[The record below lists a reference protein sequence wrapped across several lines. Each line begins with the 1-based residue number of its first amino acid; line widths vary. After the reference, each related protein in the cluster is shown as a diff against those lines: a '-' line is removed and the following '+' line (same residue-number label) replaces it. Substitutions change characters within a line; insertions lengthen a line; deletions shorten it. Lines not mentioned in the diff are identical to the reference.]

1 MLRHFQALL
10 AAATIA
16 TALSAAAGTP
26 DPAAADARAN
36 RRAEMK
42 QRFFD
47 RIDVNHD
54 GSISRNE
61 YRAWVDSRFDRLDAN
76 RDGSVDANEVANSPQ
91 VRERV
96 QKRSERFVKRF
107 DASGTGKVSQADF
120 EAKAMARFDH
130 LAHGADTLSLDQFD
144 IAGKHRY
151 HDDSAKDPST
161 PR

>member
-1 MLRHFQALL
+1 MLRHFQVLL
-10 AAATIA
+10 AAAIA
-16 TALSAAAGTP
+16 TALSAAAATS
-26 DPAAADARAN
+26 DPAADDARAN

-42 QRFFD
+42 QHFFD
-47 RIDVNHD
+47 KIDVNHD

-76 RDGSVDANEVANSPQ
+76 RDGTVDANEVANSPQ

-107 DASGTGKVSQADF
+107 DASGSGKVSQADF
-120 EAKAMARFDH
+120 EAKAMARFDR
-130 LAHGADTLSLDQFD
+130 LANGSDAVSLDQFVS
-144 IAGKHRY
+144 AGKHGYR
-151 HDDSAKDPST
+151 HDSAKDPST

>member
-1 MLRHFQALL
+1 MRRHFQTLL
-10 AAATIA
+10 AAAAIG

-26 DPAAADARAN
+26 DPAAADTRAS

-47 RIDVNHD
+47 KIDVNHD

-61 YRAWVDSRFDRLDAN
+61 YRAWVDSRFDRLDTN
-76 RDGSVDANEVANSPQ
+76 RDGTVDANEIANSPQ
-91 VRERV
+91 VHERV

-107 DASGTGKVSQADF
+107 DASGSGKVSQADF
-120 EAKAMARFDH
+120 EAKAMARFDR
-130 LAHGADTLSLDQFD
+130 LANGADTVSLDQFD
-144 IAGKHRY
+144 MAGKHRY
-151 HDDSAKDPST
+151 RHDSAKDPST